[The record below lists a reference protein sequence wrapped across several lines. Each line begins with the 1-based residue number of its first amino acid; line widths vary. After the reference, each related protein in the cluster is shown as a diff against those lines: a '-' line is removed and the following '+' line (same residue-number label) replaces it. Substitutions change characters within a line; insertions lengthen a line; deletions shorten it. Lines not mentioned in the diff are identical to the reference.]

1 MLIGRGRR
9 HSDSGD
15 RSIVDRSGSARPR
28 RTLVAFPPARP
39 PLSLCFVQRPAR
51 TARPASPP
59 SGMRKRDA
67 NESLAQTRGSE
78 FISRGEHG
86 KARGEHE
93 IRSASMQKTRGL
105 IRR

>member
-1 MLIGRGRR
+1 MYEGCSYGAREPSYAHGCGTQQRDAGC
-9 HSDSGD
+9 DSE
-15 RSIVDRSGSARPR
+15 AQ
-28 RTLVAFPPARP
+28 AQ
-39 PLSLCFVQRPAR
+39 VQRAA
-51 TARPASPP
+51 TCSHGAAGEPP

-67 NESLAQTRGSE
+67 NASLAQTRGSE

-86 KARGEHE
+86 KARGKHE